1 MRIYDYLKLS
11 SKSPAFLVDRLWP
24 RGVSKQAI
32 KNVIWLKELAPLTKT
47 RLEYSHDPEKFATFK
62 STYLK
67 ELKEKPLDLFK
78 PILNNTYDE
87 IILLTAT
94 KDLNLSAATV
104 IKQYLSKNKI

>member
-1 MRIYDYLKLS
+1 MTKQKKSIKVMRIYDYLKLP

-47 RLEYSHDPEKFATFK
+47 RLEYSHDP
-62 STYLK
+62 
-67 ELKEKPLDLFK
+67 D
-78 PILNNTYDE
+78 DE

-94 KDLNLSAATV
+94 KDLNYSAATV
-104 IKQYLSKNKI
+104 IKQYLSKNEI

>member
-1 MRIYDYLKLS
+1 
-11 SKSPAFLVDRLWP
+11 
-24 RGVSKQAI
+24 
-32 KNVIWLKELAPLTKT
+32 
-47 RLEYSHDPEKFATFK
+47 LEYSHDPEKFATFK